1 MCSPSW
7 TTTLADNHLESAKQ
21 VDNHFPFG
29 HEKGLSALGQERR
42 ILLDHAESVIGE
54 KVVVSVRSG
63 DNADMI
69 MTGFGVDHNPV
80 EFVELK
86 FPFG

>member
-1 MCSPSW
+1 M
-7 TTTLADNHLESAKQ
+7 K
-21 VDNHFPFG
+21 
-29 HEKGLSALGQERR
+29 KGLSAPR
-42 ILLDHAESVIGE
+42 ILFDDADSVIGE

-69 MTGFGVDHNPV
+69 MTGFGVNHNPV
-80 EFVELK
+80 EFVEFK